1 MKTQKA
7 KNKYVISQKQAEDAL
22 KENKERLRQ
31 IEEETQK
38 LRMFVEQTSDWVI
51 ITNRDGNIEYVNNA
65 AEAISGYKKEELIG
79 KNPKLFKSEM
89 HDSGFYKRMWEI
101 LFSGNPFV
109 DIFIN
114 RNKKGEVFYIHQTIR
129 PLKDKNG
136 NITHFVATGKD
147 VTQLKAMEEKL
158 NFLAYN
164 DIITGIPNRNF
175 FVERLNREI
184 ARSEYRE
191 KLFAVAVI
199 NIDRFKY
206 INDTFG
212 PAFGDHILKIAAE
225 RISGALRKG
234 DVVARLGSDE
244 FGIVFVDIRR
254 SEDTAHIF
262 EKIRSDFLQ
271 PIKLKDEEIMV
282 ELSAGVSFYP
292 NDGKSADELIKNAN
306 IGLNKAKKLGGNTIQ
321 FYTLEMNK
329 RMSELAQMERLLFR
343 AMKEDEFQVHYQPYW
358 DINTKKTVGME
369 ALIRWNSK
377 ELGSVPP
384 SRFIPVLEEARMIM
398 DVGAWVLRES
408 CRQVKEWVDKGYKA
422 VPVSVNLS
430 LVQFKQKDLGEM
442 ITETLKG
449 CGIEPGLITLEITES
464 ALMQDTE
471 FTKHVLNK
479 LKGAGFSISI
489 DDFGTGYSS
498 LSHLKKLPVD
508 NLKIDISFIR
518 EIAHDPD
525 TASIVTAII
534 GMAHTMNLKTIA
546 EGVETEEQWKI
557 LRLLRCDLAQGFYFS
572 KPVPAGEVEKFL
584 K

>member
-1 MKTQKA
+1 MKTKKSKIQ
-7 KNKYVISQKQAEDAL
+7 YIISQRQAEDAL
-22 KENKERLRQ
+22 KENEERLRQ
-31 IEEETQK
+31 IEDETQK

-65 AEAISGYKKEELIG
+65 AEAITGYKKEELIG

-89 HDSGFYKRMWEI
+89 HDAGFYKRMWDV
-101 LFSGNPFV
+101 LLSGNPFV

-158 NFLAYN
+158 NYLAYN
-164 DIITGIPNRNF
+164 DILTGIPNRNF

-212 PAFGDHILKIAAE
+212 PAFGDHILKMVAE
-225 RISGALRKG
+225 RLSGTLRKG
-234 DVVARLGSDE
+234 DVVARFGGDE

-254 SEDTAHIF
+254 SEDTARIF
-262 EKIRSDFLQ
+262 EKIRRDFLQ
-271 PIKLKDEEIMV
+271 PIRFKDEEIMV
-282 ELSAGVSFYP
+282 ALSAGVSFYP
-292 NDGKSADELIKNAN
+292 SDGKSADELIKNAN
-306 IGLNKAKKLGGNTIQ
+306 IGLTKAKKQGGNVIQ

-329 RMSELAQMERLLFR
+329 RVSELAQMERLLFK
-343 AMKEDEFQVHYQPYW
+343 AMKENEFQVHYQPYW
-358 DINTKKTVGME
+358 DINTKNTVGME

-384 SRFIPVLEEARMIM
+384 SRFIPVLEETKMII
-398 DVGAWVLRES
+398 DVGAWVLKES
-408 CRQVKEWVDKGYKA
+408 CRQVREWQDKGHKV

-430 LVQFKQKDLGEM
+430 LIQFRQKDLAEM
-442 ITETLKG
+442 ITKAAED
-449 CGIEPGLITLEITES
+449 CGLAPKLITLEITES
-464 ALMQDTE
+464 ALMQDME
-471 FTKHVLNK
+471 FTNLVLNK
-479 LKGAGFSISI
+479 LREAGFFISI

-498 LSHLKKLPVD
+498 LSYLKKLPVD

-518 EIAHDPD
+518 EIANDPD

-572 KPVPAGEVEKFL
+572 KPMPAKDVERFFA
-584 K
+584 

>member
-1 MKTQKA
+1 MKTQKV
-7 KNKYVISQKQAEDAL
+7 KNPYITSQKQAEDAL
-22 KENKERLRQ
+22 KKKDERLRQ

-89 HDSGFYKRMWEI
+89 HDAGFYKRMWEA
-101 LFSGNPFV
+101 LFSGNPFI

-129 PLKDKNG
+129 PLKDKSG

-164 DIITGIPNRNF
+164 DILTGIPNRNF

-225 RISGALRKG
+225 RISVALRKG

-262 EKIRSDFLQ
+262 EKIRRDFLQ

-292 NDGKSADELIKNAN
+292 TDGKSADELIKNAN
-306 IGLNKAKKLGGNTIQ
+306 IGLTKAKKQGGNVIQ

-329 RMSELAQMERLLFR
+329 KMSELAQMERLLFR
-343 AMKEDEFQVHYQPYW
+343 AMKENEFQVHYQPYW

-369 ALIRWNSK
+369 ALIRWNNK

-384 SRFIPVLEEARMIM
+384 SRFIPVLEETKMIM
-398 DVGAWVLRES
+398 DVGAWVLKES
-408 CRQVKEWVDKGYKA
+408 CRQIKEWVDKGYKA

-430 LVQFKQKDLGEM
+430 LVQFKQKDLAEM

-449 CGIEPGLITLEITES
+449 CGIKPGLITLEITES

-479 LKGAGFSISI
+479 LKAAGFSISI

-557 LRLLRCDLAQGFYFS
+557 LRLLRCDLAQGFYYS
-572 KPVPAGEVEKFL
+572 KPVPAGEVERFL
-584 K
+584 T

>member
-1 MKTQKA
+1 MKTQKV
-7 KNKYVISQKQAEDAL
+7 KNPYIISQKQAEDAL
-22 KENKERLRQ
+22 KENEERLRQ
-31 IEEETQK
+31 IEDEMQK

-89 HDSGFYKRMWEI
+89 HDAGFYKRIWEV
-101 LFSGNPFV
+101 LSSGSPFV

-114 RNKKGEVFYIHQTIR
+114 RNKKGELFYIHQTIR

-136 NITHFVATGKD
+136 NVTHFVATGKD

-158 NFLAYN
+158 NYLAYN
-164 DIITGIPNRNF
+164 DILTGIPNRNF

-212 PAFGDHILKIAAE
+212 PAFGDHILKMVAE
-225 RISGALRKG
+225 RLSGTLRKG
-234 DVVARLGSDE
+234 DVVACFGGDE

-254 SEDTAHIF
+254 SEDTARIF
-262 EKIRSDFLQ
+262 EKIRMDFLQ
-271 PIKLKDEEIMV
+271 PIRFKDEEIMV
-282 ELSAGVSFYP
+282 ALSAGVSFYP
-292 NDGKSADELIKNAN
+292 SDGKSADELIKNAN
-306 IGLNKAKKLGGNTIQ
+306 IGLTKAKKQGGNVIQ

-329 RMSELAQMERLLFR
+329 RVSELAQMERLLFK
-343 AMKEDEFQVHYQPYW
+343 AMRENEFQVHYQPYW
-358 DINTKKTVGME
+358 DINTKNTVGME

-384 SRFIPVLEEARMIM
+384 SRFIPVLEETKMII
-398 DVGAWVLRES
+398 DVGAWVLKES
-408 CRQVKEWVDKGYKA
+408 CRQVREWQDKGHKV

-430 LVQFKQKDLGEM
+430 LIQFRQKDLAEM
-442 ITETLKG
+442 ITKAAED
-449 CGIEPGLITLEITES
+449 CGLAPKLITLEITES
-464 ALMQDTE
+464 ALMQDME
-471 FTKHVLNK
+471 FTNLVLNK
-479 LKGAGFSISI
+479 LREAGFFISI

-518 EIAHDPD
+518 EIANDPD

-557 LRLLRCDLAQGFYFS
+557 LRLLRCDLAQGFYYS

>member
-1 MKTQKA
+1 MKTQKV
-7 KNKYVISQKQAEDAL
+7 KNPYISQKQAEDAL
-22 KENKERLRQ
+22 KENEKRLRQ

-89 HDSGFYKRMWEI
+89 HDSGFYKRMWEV

-114 RNKKGEVFYIHQTIR
+114 RNKKGELFYIHQTIR

-158 NFLAYN
+158 NYLAYN
-164 DIITGIPNRNF
+164 DILTGIPNRNS

-184 ARSEYRE
+184 ARSEYKE

-234 DVVARLGSDE
+234 DLIARLGGDE

-262 EKIRSDFLQ
+262 EKIRKDFSQ
-271 PIKLKDEEIMV
+271 PIRFKEEEIMV

-292 NDGKSADELIKNAN
+292 TDGKSADELIKNAN
-306 IGLNKAKKLGGNTIQ
+306 IGLTKAKKLGGNVIQ

-329 RMSELAQMERLLFR
+329 RVSELAQMERLLFR
-343 AMKEDEFQVHYQPYW
+343 AMKENEFQVHYQPYL

-369 ALIRWNSK
+369 ALIRWNNK
-377 ELGSVPP
+377 DLGSVPP
-384 SRFIPVLEEARMIM
+384 SRFIPVLEETKMIM
-398 DVGAWVLRES
+398 DVGAWVLKES

-430 LVQFKQKDLGEM
+430 LVQFKQKDLAEM
-442 ITETLKG
+442 ITETLKE
-449 CGIEPGLITLEITES
+449 CSIEPNLITLEITES

-471 FTKHVLNK
+471 FTRHVLNK

>member
-1 MKTQKA
+1 MKTKKSKIQ
-7 KNKYVISQKQAEDAL
+7 YIISQKQAEDAL
-22 KENKERLRQ
+22 KENEERLRQ
-31 IEEETQK
+31 IEDETQK

-65 AEAISGYKKEELIG
+65 AEAITGYKKEELIG

-89 HDSGFYKRMWEI
+89 HDAGFYKRMWDV
-101 LFSGNPFV
+101 LLSGNPFV

-158 NFLAYN
+158 NYLAYN
-164 DIITGIPNRNF
+164 DILTGIPNRNF

-212 PAFGDHILKIAAE
+212 PAFGDHILKMVAE
-225 RISGALRKG
+225 RLSGTLRKG
-234 DVVARLGSDE
+234 DVVARFGGDE

-254 SEDTAHIF
+254 SEDTARIF
-262 EKIRSDFLQ
+262 EKIRRDFLQ
-271 PIKLKDEEIMV
+271 PIRFKDEEIMATF
-282 ELSAGVSFYP
+282 SAGVSFYP

-306 IGLNKAKKLGGNTIQ
+306 IGLTKAKKQGGNVIQ

-329 RMSELAQMERLLFR
+329 RVSELAQMERLLFK
-343 AMKEDEFQVHYQPYW
+343 AMRENEFQVHYQPYW
-358 DINTKKTVGME
+358 DINTKNTVGME
-369 ALIRWNSK
+369 ALIRWNNK

-384 SRFIPVLEEARMIM
+384 SRFIPVLEETKMII
-398 DVGAWVLRES
+398 DVGAWVLKES
-408 CRQVKEWVDKGYKA
+408 CRQVREWQDKGHKV

-430 LVQFKQKDLGEM
+430 LIQFKQKDLAEM
-442 ITETLKG
+442 ITKAAED
-449 CGIEPGLITLEITES
+449 CGLAPKLITIEITES
-464 ALMQDTE
+464 ALMQDME
-471 FTKHVLNK
+471 FTNLVLNK
-479 LKGAGFSISI
+479 LKGLGFSISI

-498 LSHLKKLPVD
+498 LSYLKKLPVD

-518 EIAHDPD
+518 EIANDPD

-572 KPVPAGEVEKFL
+572 KPMPAKDVERFL
-584 K
+584 A

>member
-1 MKTQKA
+1 LKTKKGKIQ
-7 KNKYVISQKQAEDAL
+7 YIISQKQAEDAL
-22 KENKERLRQ
+22 KENEERLRQ

-65 AEAISGYKKEELIG
+65 AEAITGYKKEELIG
-79 KNPKLFKSEM
+79 KNPRVFKSEM
-89 HDSGFYKRMWEI
+89 HDAGFYKRMWDA
-101 LFSGNPFV
+101 LSSGNPFV

-158 NFLAYN
+158 NYLAYN
-164 DIITGIPNRNF
+164 DILTGIPNRNF

-212 PAFGDHILKIAAE
+212 PAFGDHILKMVAE
-225 RISGALRKG
+225 RLSGTLRKG
-234 DVVARLGSDE
+234 DVVARFGSDE

-254 SEDTAHIF
+254 SEDTARVF
-262 EKIRSDFLQ
+262 EKIRRDFLQ
-271 PIKLKDEEIMV
+271 PIRFKDEEIMV
-282 ELSAGVSFYP
+282 ALSAGVSFYP
-292 NDGKSADELIKNAN
+292 SDGKSADELIKNAN
-306 IGLNKAKKLGGNTIQ
+306 IGLTKAKKQGGNVIQ

-329 RMSELAQMERLLFR
+329 RLSELAQMERLLLK
-343 AMKEDEFQVHYQPYW
+343 AMKENEFQVHYQPYW
-358 DINTKKTVGME
+358 DINTKNTVGME
-369 ALIRWNSK
+369 ALIRWNNK

-384 SRFIPVLEEARMIM
+384 SRFIPVLEETKMII
-398 DVGAWVLRES
+398 DVGAWVLKES
-408 CRQVKEWVDKGYKA
+408 CRQIKEWVDKGYKV

-430 LVQFKQKDLGEM
+430 LIQFKQKDLGEM
-442 ITETLKG
+442 ITRMAQE
-449 CGIEPGLITLEITES
+449 CGIGPEFITLEITES
-464 ALMQDTE
+464 ALMQDME
-471 FTKHVLNK
+471 FTNLILNK
-479 LKGAGFSISI
+479 LKGVGFSISI

-498 LSHLKKLPVD
+498 LSYLKKLPVD

-518 EIAHDPD
+518 EIANDPD

-557 LRLLRCDLAQGFYFS
+557 LRLLRCDLAQGFYHS
-572 KPVPAGEVEKFL
+572 KPMPAKEVERFIA
-584 K
+584 

>member
-1 MKTQKA
+1 MKTQKV
-7 KNKYVISQKQAEDAL
+7 KNPYIISQKQAEDAL
-22 KENKERLRQ
+22 KKNKERLRQ

-89 HDSGFYKRMWEI
+89 HDSGFYKRMWEV

-164 DIITGIPNRNF
+164 DILTGIPNRNS

-184 ARSEYRE
+184 ARSEYKE

-234 DVVARLGSDE
+234 DMIACLGGDE

-254 SEDTAHIF
+254 SEDTARIF
-262 EKIRSDFLQ
+262 EKIKKDFLE
-271 PIKLKDEEIMV
+271 PIRFKDEEIMV
-282 ELSAGVSFYP
+282 ELSAGVSFSP

-306 IGLNKAKKLGGNTIQ
+306 IGLTKAKKLGGNVIQ

-329 RMSELAQMERLLFR
+329 RVSELAQMERLLFR
-343 AMKEDEFQVHYQPYW
+343 AMKENEFQVHYQPYL

-369 ALIRWNSK
+369 ALIRWNNK
-377 ELGSVPP
+377 DLGSVPP
-384 SRFIPVLEEARMIM
+384 SRFIPVLEETKMIM
-398 DVGAWVLRES
+398 DVGAWVLKES

-430 LVQFKQKDLGEM
+430 LVQFKQKDLAEM
-442 ITETLKG
+442 ITETLKE
-449 CGIEPGLITLEITES
+449 CSIEPNLITLEITES

-471 FTKHVLNK
+471 FTRHVLNK

>member
-1 MKTQKA
+1 MKTQKV
-7 KNKYVISQKQAEDAL
+7 KNPYIISQKQAEDAL
-22 KENKERLRQ
+22 KENEKRLRQ

-51 ITNRDGNIEYVNNA
+51 ITNRDGDIEYVNNA
-65 AEAISGYKKEELIG
+65 AEAITGYKKEELIG
-79 KNPKLFKSEM
+79 KNPRVFKSEM
-89 HDSGFYKRMWEI
+89 HDAGFYKRMWEA

-158 NFLAYN
+158 NYLAYN

-191 KLFAVAVI
+191 RLFAVAVI

-234 DVVARLGSDE
+234 DVVARFGSDE

-292 NDGKSADELIKNAN
+292 SDGKSADELIKNAN
-306 IGLNKAKKLGGNTIQ
+306 IGLTKAKKLGGNVIQ

-329 RMSELAQMERLLFR
+329 RVSELAQMERLLFR
-343 AMKEDEFQVHYQPYW
+343 AMKENEFQVHYQPYW

-369 ALIRWNSK
+369 ALIRWNNK

-384 SRFIPVLEEARMIM
+384 SRFIPVLEDTKMIM
-398 DVGAWVLRES
+398 EVGAWVLKES

-422 VPVSVNLS
+422 VPISVNLS

-442 ITETLKG
+442 IAETLKE
-449 CGIEPGLITLEITES
+449 CGIEPRLITLEITES
-464 ALMQDTE
+464 ALMQDME
-471 FTKHVLNK
+471 FTNLVLNK
-479 LKGAGFSISI
+479 LKGVGFSISI

-498 LSHLKKLPVD
+498 LSYLKRLPVD

-518 EIAHDPD
+518 EIANDPD

-557 LRLLRCDLAQGFYFS
+557 LRLLRCDLAQGFYYS
-572 KPVPAGEVEKFL
+572 KPVPAGEVERFIA
-584 K
+584 